1 MKPIKEMDIR
11 EKLHMMIDMLDE
23 AYLPEAEN
31 VVGSCLGKS
40 MSDRQAKKR
49 KKK

>member
-1 MKPIKEMDIR
+1 MKQTRERFPR

-40 MSDRQAKKR
+40 LSDRQTKKR